1 MAMETNNLA
10 TAYELV
16 ISCPSED
23 KWQQLGKLAYA
34 NQKYDLAQNCHE
46 HKIGHIK
53 GKVLR

>member
-1 MAMETNNLA
+1 METNNLA